1 MMPSLFRKEGMKYQ
15 LAPGWES
22 TQNVLFIQDVK
33 LSIEDSELRDSVIL
47 I

>member
-1 MMPSLFRKEGMKYQ
+1 MMPSLFRNKGMKYQ

-22 TQNVLFIQDVK
+22 TQNVLFIKDVK
-33 LSIEDSELRDSVIL
+33 LSIEDSELRDPVIL